1 MTDKSIRMIATR
13 GGMARRLLTFTE
25 KKDDTVIVAIINC
38 KNDGTW
44 NYDNKMEV
52 RRFSLHST
60 KDKPYSTVKYTGKS
74 KHGPEKN
81 VWNKIISIK
90 QKTGFNL
97 IFTSRFTDLA
107 SEIYDIKKR
116 KSDDAINIGA
126 VEDGETLFMALYVGS
141 KNSYFP
147 KKILNAKII
156 QLEFKEIKIICV
168 FLTICIPAGAYS
180 RMQIFSKPQEDNII
194 GLQKIYPSIFE
205 VDSAPTYEP
214 CIQMFNNSIKEL
226 LIDRF
231 ETELLIE
238 KNSANDKEHIEWLEE
253 FLYRIENSNPMTDY
267 CLYEPDNWTVK
278 KLHPY
283 KSFHFLKKVTY
294 SGILFK

>member
-1 MTDKSIRMIATR
+1 MIATR

-81 VWNKIISIK
+81 VWNKISSIK

-168 FLTICIPAGAYS
+168 FITMCIPAGAYS
-180 RMQIFSKPQEDNII
+180 RMQIFSKPKENNLT
-194 GLQKIYPSIFE
+194 GLQKISSSAFE
-205 VDSAPTYEP
+205 VNSAPTYEP
-214 CIQMFNNSIKEL
+214 CIQMFNKSIKEL

-238 KNSANDKEHIEWLEE
+238 KNSGDDKEHVEWLEG
-253 FLYRIENSNPMTDY
+253 FLDRIKNSNPMTDY
-267 CLYEPDNWTVK
+267 CLYEPENWTVTKQRPYKPFHHLK
-278 KLHPY
+278 KL
-283 KSFHFLKKVTY
+283 TY